1 MPRKPKHQPLPT
13 ALHRALPAFEQA
25 ARVNRRTTAVPT
37 PQKPLGKTQPPTPKP
52 TVFSS

>member
-25 ARVNRRTTAVPT
+25 ARTDRRTAAVPS
-37 PQKPLGKTQPPTPKP
+37 PKAPAGKAQNSPKP
-52 TVFSS
+52 S